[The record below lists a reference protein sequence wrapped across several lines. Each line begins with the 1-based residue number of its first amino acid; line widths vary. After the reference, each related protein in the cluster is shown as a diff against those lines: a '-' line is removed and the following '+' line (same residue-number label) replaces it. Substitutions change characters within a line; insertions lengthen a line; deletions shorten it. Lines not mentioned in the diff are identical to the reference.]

1 LRGPLSKN
9 RGAPLIEATE
19 MVSDSDCQRLGH
31 HPSFAVYEVPTD
43 EFQRRRLVRLASYD
57 LVDRGLVLLT
67 VT

>member
-1 LRGPLSKN
+1 
-9 RGAPLIEATE
+9 